1 VAGDWIKMRVDLAE
15 DPAVI
20 AMAATLQL
28 TEPHIVGLLHKAWS
42 WADKHTK
49 NGHAKSVT
57 LSWIDRYIGV
67 TGFAESMV
75 SAGWLAVDD
84 GIKFPDFERHNGES
98 AKKRASATERKRLE
112 RERHAEVTPMS
123 RSKSDR
129 SVTREE
135 KRRDNPVVPFGFE
148 RFWSAYP
155 KKTAK
160 PVASKSWEKLQPDE
174 SLIAEIL
181 AAIERARATEQWLRD
196 DGKFIPHP
204 ATWLNQRRWE
214 DQQDLAP
221 KRMVM

>member
-1 VAGDWIKMRVDLAE
+1 
-15 DPAVI
+15 
-20 AMAATLQL
+20 
-28 TEPHIVGLLHKAWS
+28 
-42 WADKHTK
+42 
-49 NGHAKSVT
+49 

-123 RSKSDR
+123 RCKSDK

-135 KRRDNPVVPFGFE
+135 KRRSNPVVPIAFE
-148 RFWSAYP
+148 KFWKAYP
-155 KKTAK
+155 KRKSRGQAEKAWIKISPNEQLTETILESVQRAKTSAD
-160 PVASKSWEKLQPDE
+160 W
-174 SLIAEIL
+174 I
-181 AAIERARATEQWLRD
+181 RD
-196 DGKFIPHP
+196 GGKFIPHP
-204 ATWLNQRRWE
+204 ATWLNAKGW
-214 DQQDLAP
+214 QDELEVLAD